1 MPEKVRHTLCT
12 WVTTMPEDDITP
24 PEDATSGWE
33 IAAIIL
39 VALVVIVGFLVYREL
54 GTRIGVGL

>member
-1 MPEKVRHTLCT
+1 MPEKVRHTLCK

-54 GTRIGVGL
+54 GT